1 MARRRSSSSSWV
13 REVLLIIAT
22 PMPGLVCVAPVRAV
36 PHVPHLAEEH
46 EAGAPSPP
54 SETASSTSPRFLH
67 RQGPGGG
74 RRAGDQ
80 PRQERRGGRRP
91 YSLISLMIDTLAII
105 FRWPS
110 SALKKQGK
118 VVVEQAPSSRQ
129 TGLEVGR
136 IRRRLSM
143 AVVRAN
149 QMVLLARLGMVGE
162 GSAMAGRRRSWQRVE
177 EQRMRMARES
187 IK

>member
-1 MARRRSSSSSWV
+1 
-13 REVLLIIAT
+13 
-22 PMPGLVCVAPVRAV
+22 
-36 PHVPHLAEEH
+36 
-46 EAGAPSPP
+46 
-54 SETASSTSPRFLH
+54 
-67 RQGPGGG
+67 
-74 RRAGDQ
+74 
-80 PRQERRGGRRP
+80 
-91 YSLISLMIDTLAII
+91 MIDTLAII

-129 TGLEVGR
+129 MGLEVGR

-162 GSAMAGRRRSWQRVE
+162 RSAMARRRRSSSSWVREVLLIIATPMPGLVCLAPVRAVPHVPHLAE
-177 EQRMRMARES
+177 EHEAGAPSPPSATATSTSSRFSTTRGPGRAAVQGRDLDRYAEEGDEPHS
-187 IK
+187 